1 MKNNKKS
8 NRKGVHHEQHHY
20 PKKQK
25 VENFLAKH
33 DIEFATRIPVKYI
46 REIYTL
52 DMENVLWKNPK
63 FEGLTK

>member
-1 MKNNKKS
+1 MAKKRPS
-8 NRKGVHHEQHHY
+8 
-20 PKKQK
+20 KKQK

-33 DIEFATRIPVKYI
+33 DIEFAAHIPVKYI
-46 REIYTL
+46 REIYTS